1 MTELET
7 MLMQSL
13 TRLTE
18 EYEKQAS
25 VWQNQ
30 YLDLKNQNELL
41 MEQLKRLEAGYEMLS
56 RRYEVLQGLIL
67 EKS

>member
-18 EYEKQAS
+18 EYEKQAM

-30 YLDLKNQNELL
+30 YLDLKNQNELM
-41 MEQLKRLEAGYEMLS
+41 MEHLKRLEAGYKVLS
-56 RRYEVLQGLIL
+56 NRYETLQGLIL